1 MQFGGGV
8 HFNSILDKDVRLVD
22 VLGIRDVEE
31 HEVGGLDVDVDG
43 EGDWEPERIE
53 LSVRDVDG
61 GLLVQFLVKLND
73 LDCDGE

>member
-1 MQFGGGV
+1 M
-8 HFNSILDKDVRLVD
+8 
-22 VLGIRDVEE
+22 EE